1 MGKLEGKTAYLVLGT
16 LTERTNNV
24 VAGRKNGAG
33 LARFTERFAKVNGV
47 RLRYLIGGQGSAV
60 VLLHGYAETGHMWS
74 PIMPSLA
81 TRHTVIV
88 PDLRGAGGSAKP
100 ASGYDKKTMAVD
112 IHELTRSLKFDRVSI
127 VGHDIGLMVAYAYAA
142 QFPQTAERVIL
153 MDAFLPGIGDWKHV
167 WLLRDL
173 WHFHFHGEVPLALV
187 KGRERIYLEHFW
199 NDFAA
204 DRKRSVPEVDRRLY
218 ARSYAQPGAMR
229 AGFEYFRNFERDAE
243 DFAKL
248 GRTPLSM
255 PMLVLSG
262 EKAGGTFLIE
272 QAKLVASNV
281 RGQIVAGAGHWLIEE
296 APDVVIPAI
305 RDFVD

>member
-1 MGKLEGKTAYLVLGT
+1 M
-16 LTERTNNV
+16 

-47 RLRYLIGGQGSAV
+47 RLHYLIGGQGSAV
-60 VLLHGYAETGHMWS
+60 VLLHGYAETGHMWR

-81 TRHTVIV
+81 TRHTVVV

-173 WHFHFHGEVPLALV
+173 
-187 KGRERIYLEHFW
+187 
-199 NDFAA
+199 
-204 DRKRSVPEVDRRLY
+204 
-218 ARSYAQPGAMR
+218 GA
-229 AGFEYFRNFERDAE
+229 
-243 DFAKL
+243 
-248 GRTPLSM
+248 
-255 PMLVLSG
+255 
-262 EKAGGTFLIE
+262 
-272 QAKLVASNV
+272 
-281 RGQIVAGAGHWLIEE
+281 AGAGERPGAHLSRALLERLRGRPE
-296 APDVVIPAI
+296 ALGARGRSPAL
-305 RDFVD
+305 RTGVRAARRHARGLRVLP

>member
-1 MGKLEGKTAYLVLGT
+1 
-16 LTERTNNV
+16 
-24 VAGRKNGAG
+24 
-33 LARFTERFAKVNGV
+33 
-47 RLRYLIGGQGSAV
+47 
-60 VLLHGYAETGHMWS
+60 VLLHGYAETGHMWR

-173 WHFHFHGEVPLALV
+173 
-187 KGRERIYLEHFW
+187 
-199 NDFAA
+199 
-204 DRKRSVPEVDRRLY
+204 
-218 ARSYAQPGAMR
+218 GA
-229 AGFEYFRNFERDAE
+229 
-243 DFAKL
+243 
-248 GRTPLSM
+248 
-255 PMLVLSG
+255 
-262 EKAGGTFLIE
+262 
-272 QAKLVASNV
+272 
-281 RGQIVAGAGHWLIEE
+281 AGAGERPGAHLSRALLERLRGRPE
-296 APDVVIPAI
+296 ALGARGRSPAL
-305 RDFVD
+305 RTGVRAARRHARGLRVLP

>member
-1 MGKLEGKTAYLVLGT
+1 M
-16 LTERTNNV
+16 
-24 VAGRKNGAG
+24 VAGRKDGAG

-60 VLLHGYAETGHMWS
+60 VLLHGYAETGHMWRS
-74 PIMPSLA
+74 IMPSLA
-81 TRHTVIV
+81 MRHTVIV

-173 WHFHFHGEVPLALV
+173 
-187 KGRERIYLEHFW
+187 
-199 NDFAA
+199 
-204 DRKRSVPEVDRRLY
+204 
-218 ARSYAQPGAMR
+218 GA
-229 AGFEYFRNFERDAE
+229 
-243 DFAKL
+243 
-248 GRTPLSM
+248 
-255 PMLVLSG
+255 
-262 EKAGGTFLIE
+262 
-272 QAKLVASNV
+272 
-281 RGQIVAGAGHWLIEE
+281 AGAGERPGAHLSRALLERLRGRPE
-296 APDVVIPAI
+296 ALGARGRSPAL
-305 RDFVD
+305 RTSVRAARRHARGLRVLP